1 MTTKTKEE
9 KSAQV
14 AGTSK
19 VNKVKSAK
27 PANSNA
33 PETKVK
39 TSTKP
44 NKAKVKDETVKV
56 VAEKT
61 KERIVLYNYPEGLGQ
76 GKSTG
81 EQQRKKKEFRQ
92 GIRTKVR
99 SMLKHYKTAKKGA
112 DEKAAKDCKL
122 ALKAYA
128 KENLTQSGFEKF
140 GLTKLFAKTPKETV
154 S

>member
-1 MTTKTKEE
+1 MKNTKGST
-9 KSAQV
+9 SAQV
-14 AGTSK
+14 AEPSTSK
-19 VNKVKSAK
+19 KSAK

-33 PETKVK
+33 PQSKSST
-39 TSTKP
+39 TKP
-44 NKAKVKDETVKV
+44 AKAKVKEENTKV
-56 VAEKT
+56 IAEVT
-61 KERIVLYNYPEGLGQ
+61 KERIVIYNYPEDLTK

-99 SMLKHYKTAKKGA
+99 SMLKHYKAAKKSK
-112 DEKAAKDCKL
+112 DEKAVKEAKV

-128 KENLTQSGFEKF
+128 KEHLTPSGFEKF
-140 GLTKLFAKTPKETV
+140 ELVKIFAKAPKETV